1 MKILKVSVAPTDCRQ
16 LRLLFDTERL
26 SRLSTVEQNKVR
38 LVLAQI
44 LMQAAGLIVEGFG
57 DDGS

>member
-1 MKILKVSVAPTDCRQ
+1 
-16 LRLLFDTERL
+16 L
-26 SRLSTVEQNKVR
+26 SRLSAVEQNKVR

-57 DDGS
+57 DDRS